1 MIISKKHQDNVQ
13 GGFTLIELIIA
24 ITITS
29 LILGAAATGV
39 YQLIAGNAANSNY
52 MTAVRQVQQVGHWVS
67 RDMIMANVI
76 DTSNSDDPDL
86 VEPGDSMN
94 VLRVYWFD
102 IQGWDPTLERTYFK
116 HKIVY
121 NLTSEGLLYRHHF
134 ETGEIVEPI
143 AEAGNLEIDGTE
155 TWTLV
160 DTMLVAVYIEQD
172 AFAIYSSG
180 SGQYEMDVTAHVTGF
195 QPALETR
202 TYDIKR
208 RPE

>member
-1 MIISKKHQDNVQ
+1 MITGMKNRVSGQ

-29 LILGAAATGV
+29 LLLGAAATGV

-86 VEPGDSMN
+86 TEPEGSLN
-94 VLRVYWFD
+94 VLIVYWFD
-102 IQGWDPTLERTYFK
+102 IETWDPDMGIQAVK
-116 HKIVY
+116 HKVVY
-121 NLTSEGLLYRHHF
+121 NLTAEGQLYRYNF
-134 ETGEIVEPI
+134 DDYYELDEYASEL
-143 AEAGNLEIDGTE
+143 AIDGSE
-155 TWTLV
+155 TWVPV

-172 AFAIYSSG
+172 AFAIYSGG

-195 QPALETR
+195 QPAIETR
-202 TYDIKR
+202 TYDIER